1 MTQKRTSALRRTLER
16 ILPPNVPADTMQG
29 IIIGSLAIGALTAAI
44 DFTVHYAATYRG
56 MFYWDGRLMDTAL
69 MGPFS
74 AYVEPVVI
82 VFGVVVLL
90 ALLWKRVRSKLT
102 TTKTNVDSVIGA
114 EGYVTEA
121 IDNLSYTGRVKLGG
135 FTWAARSTSGAGI
148 PVGTLVKVE
157 RIEGVKVF
165 VSPAE
170 VACKQ

>member
-1 MTQKRTSALRRTLER
+1 MFGSPIFLWLALFVVFLIVEAGTVALVS
-16 ILPPNVPADTMQG
+16 IWFAL
-29 IIIGSLAIGALTAAI
+29 GALAALVSCVLGAEMWLQI
-44 DFTVHYAATYRG
+44 TV
-56 MFYWDGRLMDTAL
+56 FL
-69 MGPFS
+69 
-74 AYVEPVVI
+74 VVSL
-82 VFGVVVLL
+82 VLL

-114 EGYVTEA
+114 ECYVTEA

-135 FTWAARSTSGAGI
+135 ITWAARSTSGAGI

>member
-1 MTQKRTSALRRTLER
+1 MFGSPIFLWLALFVVFLIVEAGTVELVS
-16 ILPPNVPADTMQG
+16 IWFAL
-29 IIIGSLAIGALTAAI
+29 GALAALVSCALGAEMWLQI
-44 DFTVHYAATYRG
+44 TV
-56 MFYWDGRLMDTAL
+56 FL
-69 MGPFS
+69 
-74 AYVEPVVI
+74 VVSL
-82 VFGVVVLL
+82 VLL

-135 FTWAARSTSGAGI
+135 ITWAARSTSGAGI

>member
-1 MTQKRTSALRRTLER
+1 MFGSPIFLWLALFVVFLIVEAGTVALVSIWFALGALAALVSCALGAEMWLQ
-16 ILPPNVPADTMQG
+16 ITVFLVV
-29 IIIGSLAIGALTAAI
+29 SLA
-44 DFTVHYAATYRG
+44 
-56 MFYWDGRLMDTAL
+56 
-69 MGPFS
+69 
-74 AYVEPVVI
+74 
-82 VFGVVVLL
+82 LL

-135 FTWAARSTSGAGI
+135 ITWAARSTSGAGI

>member
-1 MTQKRTSALRRTLER
+1 MF
-16 ILPPNVPADTMQG
+16 
-29 IIIGSLAIGALTAAI
+29 GSLVIFWLALFVVFLIVEAGTVALVSIWFALGALAALVSCVLGAEMWLQI
-44 DFTVHYAATYRG
+44 TV
-56 MFYWDGRLMDTAL
+56 FL
-69 MGPFS
+69 
-74 AYVEPVVI
+74 VVSL
-82 VFGVVVLL
+82 VLL
-90 ALLWKRVRSKLT
+90 AVLWKRVRNKLT

-135 FTWAARSTSGAGI
+135 ITWAARSTSGAGI

>member
-1 MTQKRTSALRRTLER
+1 MFGSPIFLWLALFVVFLIVEAGTVALVS
-16 ILPPNVPADTMQG
+16 IWFAL
-29 IIIGSLAIGALTAAI
+29 GALAALVSCALGAEMWLQI
-44 DFTVHYAATYRG
+44 TV
-56 MFYWDGRLMDTAL
+56 FL
-69 MGPFS
+69 
-74 AYVEPVVI
+74 VVSL
-82 VFGVVVLL
+82 VLL

-114 EGYVTEA
+114 EGYVTEP

-135 FTWAARSTSGAGI
+135 ITWAARSTSGAGI

>member
-1 MTQKRTSALRRTLER
+1 MFGSPIFLWLALFVVVLIVEAGTVALVS
-16 ILPPNVPADTMQG
+16 IWFAL
-29 IIIGSLAIGALTAAI
+29 GALAALVSCVLGAEMWLQI
-44 DFTVHYAATYRG
+44 TV
-56 MFYWDGRLMDTAL
+56 FL
-69 MGPFS
+69 
-74 AYVEPVVI
+74 VVSL
-82 VFGVVVLL
+82 VLL

-135 FTWAARSTSGAGI
+135 ITWAARSTSGAGI

>member
-1 MTQKRTSALRRTLER
+1 MFGSPIFLWLALFVVFLIVEAGTVALVS
-16 ILPPNVPADTMQG
+16 IWFAL
-29 IIIGSLAIGALTAAI
+29 GALAALAACVLGAEMWLQI
-44 DFTVHYAATYRG
+44 TV
-56 MFYWDGRLMDTAL
+56 FL
-69 MGPFS
+69 
-74 AYVEPVVI
+74 VVSL
-82 VFGVVVLL
+82 VLL
-90 ALLWKRVRSKLT
+90 AVLWKRVRNKLT

-135 FTWAARSTSGAGI
+135 ITWAARSTSGAGI

>member
-1 MTQKRTSALRRTLER
+1 MFGSPIFLWLALFVVFLIVEAGTVALVS
-16 ILPPNVPADTMQG
+16 IWFAL
-29 IIIGSLAIGALTAAI
+29 GALAAL
-44 DFTVHYAATYRG
+44 VSC
-56 MFYWDGRLMDTAL
+56 AL
-69 MGPFS
+69 GAEMWLQIAVFL
-74 AYVEPVVI
+74 VVSL
-82 VFGVVVLL
+82 VLL
-90 ALLWKRVRSKLT
+90 AVLWKRVRNKLT
-102 TTKTNVDSVIGA
+102 TTKTNVDSMIGA

-135 FTWAARSTSGAGI
+135 ITWAARSTSGAGI

>member
-1 MTQKRTSALRRTLER
+1 MFGSPIFLWLALFVVFLIVEAGTVALVS
-16 ILPPNVPADTMQG
+16 IWFAL
-29 IIIGSLAIGALTAAI
+29 GALAALASCALGAEMWLQI
-44 DFTVHYAATYRG
+44 TV
-56 MFYWDGRLMDTAL
+56 FL
-69 MGPFS
+69 
-74 AYVEPVVI
+74 VVSL
-82 VFGVVVLL
+82 VLL
-90 ALLWKRVRSKLT
+90 AVLWKKVRGKAPRT
-102 TTKTNVDSVIGA
+102 RTNVDSMIGV

-135 FTWAARSTSGAGI
+135 ITWAARSTSGAGI

>member
-1 MTQKRTSALRRTLER
+1 MFGSPIFLWLALFVVFLIVEAGTVALVS
-16 ILPPNVPADTMQG
+16 IWFAL
-29 IIIGSLAIGALTAAI
+29 GALAALVSCALGAEMWLQI
-44 DFTVHYAATYRG
+44 TV
-56 MFYWDGRLMDTAL
+56 FL
-69 MGPFS
+69 
-74 AYVEPVVI
+74 VVSL
-82 VFGVVVLL
+82 VLL
-90 ALLWKRVRSKLT
+90 AVLWKKVRGKAQRT
-102 TTKTNVDSVIGA
+102 RTNVDSMIGA

-135 FTWAARSTSGAGI
+135 ITWAARSTSGAGI

>member
-1 MTQKRTSALRRTLER
+1 MFGSPIFLWLALFVVFLIVEAGTVALVS
-16 ILPPNVPADTMQG
+16 IWFAL
-29 IIIGSLAIGALTAAI
+29 GALAALVSCVLGAEMWLQI
-44 DFTVHYAATYRG
+44 TV
-56 MFYWDGRLMDTAL
+56 FL
-69 MGPFS
+69 
-74 AYVEPVVI
+74 VVSL
-82 VFGVVVLL
+82 VLLALL

-135 FTWAARSTSGAGI
+135 ITWAARSTSGAGI

>member
-1 MTQKRTSALRRTLER
+1 MFGSPIFLWLALFVVFLIVEAGTVALVS
-16 ILPPNVPADTMQG
+16 IWFAL
-29 IIIGSLAIGALTAAI
+29 GALAALVSCVLGAEMWLQI
-44 DFTVHYAATYRG
+44 TV
-56 MFYWDGRLMDTAL
+56 FL
-69 MGPFS
+69 
-74 AYVEPVVI
+74 VVSL
-82 VFGVVVLL
+82 VLL
-90 ALLWKRVRSKLT
+90 AVLWKRVRNKLT
-102 TTKTNVDSVIGA
+102 TTKTNVDSMIGA

-135 FTWAARSTSGAGI
+135 ITWAARSTSGAGI

>member
-1 MTQKRTSALRRTLER
+1 MFGSPIFLWLALFVVFLIVEAGTVALVS
-16 ILPPNVPADTMQG
+16 IWFAL
-29 IIIGSLAIGALTAAI
+29 GALAALVSCALGAAMWLQI
-44 DFTVHYAATYRG
+44 TV
-56 MFYWDGRLMDTAL
+56 FL
-69 MGPFS
+69 
-74 AYVEPVVI
+74 VVSL
-82 VFGVVVLL
+82 VLL
-90 ALLWKRVRSKLT
+90 AVLWKRVRNKLT

-135 FTWAARSTSGAGI
+135 ITWAARSTSGAGI

>member
-1 MTQKRTSALRRTLER
+1 MFGSPIFLWLALFVVFLIVEAGTVALVS
-16 ILPPNVPADTMQG
+16 IWFAL
-29 IIIGSLAIGALTAAI
+29 GALAALVSCALGAEMWLQI
-44 DFTVHYAATYRG
+44 TV
-56 MFYWDGRLMDTAL
+56 FL
-69 MGPFS
+69 
-74 AYVEPVVI
+74 VVSL
-82 VFGVVVLL
+82 VLL

-114 EGYVTEA
+114 EGYVTETV
-121 IDNLSYTGRVKLGG
+121 DNLSYTGRVKLGG
-135 FTWAARSTSGAGI
+135 ITWAARSTSGAGI

>member
-1 MTQKRTSALRRTLER
+1 MFGSPIFLWLALFVVFLIVEAGTVALVS
-16 ILPPNVPADTMQG
+16 IWFAL
-29 IIIGSLAIGALTAAI
+29 GALAALVSCALGAEMWLQI
-44 DFTVHYAATYRG
+44 TV
-56 MFYWDGRLMDTAL
+56 FL
-69 MGPFS
+69 
-74 AYVEPVVI
+74 VVSL
-82 VFGVVVLL
+82 VLL
-90 ALLWKRVRSKLT
+90 AVLWKRVRSKLT

-121 IDNLSYTGRVKLGG
+121 IDNLGYTGRVKLGG
-135 FTWAARSTSGAGI
+135 ITWAARSTSGAGI

>member
-1 MTQKRTSALRRTLER
+1 MFGSPIFLWLALFVVFLIVEAGTVALVS
-16 ILPPNVPADTMQG
+16 IWFAL
-29 IIIGSLAIGALTAAI
+29 GALAALVSCALGAGMWLQI
-44 DFTVHYAATYRG
+44 TV
-56 MFYWDGRLMDTAL
+56 LL
-69 MGPFS
+69 
-74 AYVEPVVI
+74 VVSL
-82 VFGVVVLL
+82 VLL

-135 FTWAARSTSGAGI
+135 ITWAARSTSGAGI

>member
-1 MTQKRTSALRRTLER
+1 MFGSPIFLWLALFVVFLIVEAGTVALVS
-16 ILPPNVPADTMQG
+16 IWFAL
-29 IIIGSLAIGALTAAI
+29 GALAALVSCARGAEMWLQI
-44 DFTVHYAATYRG
+44 TV
-56 MFYWDGRLMDTAL
+56 FL
-69 MGPFS
+69 
-74 AYVEPVVI
+74 VVSL
-82 VFGVVVLL
+82 VLL

-135 FTWAARSTSGAGI
+135 ITWAARSTSGAGI

>member
-1 MTQKRTSALRRTLER
+1 MFGSPIFLWLALFVVFLIVEAGTVALVS
-16 ILPPNVPADTMQG
+16 IWFAL
-29 IIIGSLAIGALTAAI
+29 GALAALLACVLGAEMWLQI
-44 DFTVHYAATYRG
+44 TV
-56 MFYWDGRLMDTAL
+56 FL
-69 MGPFS
+69 
-74 AYVEPVVI
+74 VVSL
-82 VFGVVVLL
+82 VLL
-90 ALLWKRVRSKLT
+90 AVLWKRVRNKLT

-135 FTWAARSTSGAGI
+135 ITWAARSTSGAGI